1 MEERKRF
8 KIVIAES
15 QDFSKAAEKRLLQL
29 GNITKGPFSGNQL
42 KATCQDANILVL
54 RLGHYIDAS
63 FFKNTHLKFILT
75 PTTGLDHIDLV
86 AAQQKN
92 VEIISLKGQT
102 GFLEQIPSTAEHSW
116 ALMLALLR
124 KIPAAHQDVMKGNW
138 NRDAFK
144 SRNLNA
150 LTLGILGFGRVGK
163 QISNYAE
170 AFGMPYRFFDIAPE
184 LKNHP
189 NAAKDINELL
199 AQSDVLSVH
208 IPLNAE
214 NTNFLNKEKL
224 QHLKNGALL
233 INTSR
238 GEVVDENEVVNA
250 LKNGKI
256 SGVATDVL
264 TDELH
269 PEKRRK
275 SPLLAYAKKNET
287 VIITPHIA
295 GATLDSM
302 HLTEEFVVDQL
313 LKCINK

>member
-8 KIVIAES
+8 KIVIAEP
-15 QDFSKAAEKRLLQL
+15 QDFSGAAEKQLLQL
-29 GNITKGPFSGNQL
+29 GSVTKGPFSGNQL
-42 KATCQDANILVL
+42 KAACQDANVLVL

-63 FFKNTHLKFILT
+63 FFKDTQLQFILT

-92 VEIISLKGQT
+92 IEIISLKDKT
-102 GFLEQIPSTAEHSW
+102 GFLEQIPSTAEHTW
-116 ALMLALLR
+116 ALMLSLLR
-124 KIPAAHQDVMKGNW
+124 KITAAHQDVMKGNW

-150 LTLGILGFGRVGK
+150 LNLGILGFGRVGK
-163 QISNYAE
+163 QIAKYAE
-170 AFGMPYRFFDIAPE
+170 AFGMNYRFFDTAPE
-184 LKNHP
+184 LKDHLNSAE
-189 NAAKDINELL
+189 NLDEML

-208 IPLNAE
+208 IPLNAQ
-214 NTNFLNKEKL
+214 NINFLNTEKL

-238 GEVVDENEVVNA
+238 GEIIDEKAVVNA
-250 LKNGKI
+250 LGNGKI
-256 SGVATDVL
+256 AGVATDVL

-269 PEKRRK
+269 PEERNK
-275 SPLLAYAKKNET
+275 SPLLAYARENET

-302 HLTEEFVVDQL
+302 HLTEEFVVGQL
-313 LKCINK
+313 LKIVSE